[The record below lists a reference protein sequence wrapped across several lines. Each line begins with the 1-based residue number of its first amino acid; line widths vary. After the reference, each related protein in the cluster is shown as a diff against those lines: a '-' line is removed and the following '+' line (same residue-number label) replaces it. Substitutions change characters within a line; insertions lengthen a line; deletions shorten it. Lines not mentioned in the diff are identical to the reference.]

1 MWLPATATFAGSES
15 ARYGGFPNA
24 VDCGHNE
31 MKGLTMVLSAAEEVA
46 AQGMISP
53 YVFGGFAF
61 LALAALL
68 VITAMINVDR

>member
-1 MWLPATATFAGSES
+1 
-15 ARYGGFPNA
+15 
-24 VDCGHNE
+24 
-31 MKGLTMVLSAAEEVA
+31 MVLSAAEEVA

-61 LALAALL
+61 LALATLL